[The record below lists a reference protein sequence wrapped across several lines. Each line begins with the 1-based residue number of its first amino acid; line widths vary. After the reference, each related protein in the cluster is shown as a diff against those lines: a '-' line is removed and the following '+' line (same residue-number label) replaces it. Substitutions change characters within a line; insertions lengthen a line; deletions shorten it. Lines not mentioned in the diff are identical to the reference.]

1 MFLSAFG
8 LSGCERKPEYDPEK
22 DAAATLTQTDFFK
35 VQLFVSESMEKWAR
49 VYDLTELGKQQ
60 EILVIP
66 EDVEGYP
73 VTQIGVSSKKH
84 GIKSNNLKKIYIPQT
99 VYSKPLVT
107 TPIAKEAII
116 CQDGIVFLSAEK
128 IDFSGITSKD
138 TRIIMMSDTFAR
150 STQAYSQ
157 DAIAN
162 IKYRSP
168 NIIYHYNY
176 EASPN
181 KDIYWLDFIE
191 KDSLSFN
198 PEAPK
203 REEYIFTGWYEDINC
218 HEKWDGISP
227 SNGEDILELYAG
239 WGKEPEE
246 YTEGLVFRLMEDKE
260 EYEVVGYEG
269 ADTNVIIPSLYMNL
283 PVSKI
288 GEKAFSFPASTH
300 VVSILLPDSIKE
312 IHKNSFIGTN
322 LTGELFI
329 PKSMY
334 YFGHIEGVK
343 NCQVRVK
350 SNHDYHK
357 EMMVNNV
364 LTIVSKDEKELIYVN
379 NTKEVNATFEVPNS
393 ITKIGDFSMYRSNFK
408 EIVLPNTITVVGEKA
423 FMYSKAVVNIPTGIK
438 EIHANAYVRCILNE
452 NLILPEGLEVIGN
465 GAFGEN
471 NLISV
476 VFPSTLMTLGNGVFY
491 SQTTVDGAYNLVK
504 HIEFK
509 SFQLDTTS
517 TTAFDFAFLWLNY
530 KDTSIKEITV
540 KLPSDE
546 TQAQKLKNSLLQ
558 QIESDNVIRYL
569 GNDFVINF
577 E

>member
-1 MFLSAFG
+1 
-8 LSGCERKPEYDPEK
+8 
-22 DAAATLTQTDFFK
+22 
-35 VQLFVSESMEKWAR
+35 
-49 VYDLTELGKQQ
+49 
-60 EILVIP
+60 
-66 EDVEGYP
+66 
-73 VTQIGVSSKKH
+73 
-84 GIKSNNLKKIYIPQT
+84 
-99 VYSKPLVT
+99 
-107 TPIAKEAII
+107 
-116 CQDGIVFLSAEK
+116 
-128 IDFSGITSKD
+128 
-138 TRIIMMSDTFAR
+138 
-150 STQAYSQ
+150 
-157 DAIAN
+157 
-162 IKYRSP
+162 
-168 NIIYHYNY
+168 
-176 EASPN
+176 
-181 KDIYWLDFIE
+181 
-191 KDSLSFN
+191 
-198 PEAPK
+198 
-203 REEYIFTGWYEDINC
+203 
-218 HEKWDGISP
+218 
-227 SNGEDILELYAG
+227 
-239 WGKEPEE
+239 
-246 YTEGLVFRLMEDKE
+246 
-260 EYEVVGYEG
+260 
-269 ADTNVIIPSLYMNL
+269 
-283 PVSKI
+283 
-288 GEKAFSFPASTH
+288 
-300 VVSILLPDSIKE
+300 
-312 IHKNSFIGTN
+312 
-322 LTGELFI
+322 
-329 PKSMY
+329 
-334 YFGHIEGVK
+334 
-343 NCQVRVK
+343 
-350 SNHDYHK
+350 
-357 EMMVNNV
+357 
-364 LTIVSKDEKELIYVN
+364 
-379 NTKEVNATFEVPNS
+379 VNATFEVPNS

>member
-1 MFLSAFG
+1 
-8 LSGCERKPEYDPEK
+8 
-22 DAAATLTQTDFFK
+22 
-35 VQLFVSESMEKWAR
+35 
-49 VYDLTELGKQQ
+49 
-60 EILVIP
+60 
-66 EDVEGYP
+66 
-73 VTQIGVSSKKH
+73 
-84 GIKSNNLKKIYIPQT
+84 
-99 VYSKPLVT
+99 
-107 TPIAKEAII
+107 
-116 CQDGIVFLSAEK
+116 
-128 IDFSGITSKD
+128 
-138 TRIIMMSDTFAR
+138 
-150 STQAYSQ
+150 
-157 DAIAN
+157 
-162 IKYRSP
+162 
-168 NIIYHYNY
+168 
-176 EASPN
+176 
-181 KDIYWLDFIE
+181 
-191 KDSLSFN
+191 
-198 PEAPK
+198 
-203 REEYIFTGWYEDINC
+203 TGWYEDINC